1 MKMLL
6 IYMDEKKEL
15 LDQISLLFERMKISF
30 NTFLIKPQ
38 ASSARPENFGFHPA
52 DRDIKLF
59 RSFFD
64 QTETENSED
73 RSPTHLLVVSSLPK
87 RWFDFLAGF
96 SFGARLPVLIGGRDA
111 IAGISEEFASCFLF
125 LKDGDSLK
133 SFLKAEN
140 AAYKKQKAA
149 REIIKAQNT
158 LLRLGVPVTAE
169 SLALCA
175 AEGRTREISLFFAA
189 GFSPDI
195 RNKTGVPLLNI
206 AARNGKRETVR
217 FLISANAN
225 VNLQADDRGTS
236 ALIDSVMGK
245 HQAIVFDLIEAGAD
259 LNIKSKGG
267 QTALIVAI
275 GIGNESI
282 VESLLKAGADPDIL
296 DNLGVTARKY
306 ATLFQKKNI
315 IGFMNTYAPLEGA

>member
-1 MKMLL
+1 MKMLV

-30 NTFLIKPQ
+30 NTFLIKPP
-38 ASSARPENFGFHPA
+38 ASSAGPESFGFHPA
-52 DRDIKLF
+52 DKYTKLF

-73 RSPTHLLVVSSLPK
+73 GSPTHLLVVSSLPK

-96 SFGARLPVLIGGRDA
+96 SFGSRLPVLIGGSDA
-111 IAGISEEFASCFLF
+111 IAGISEEFASCFIF

-140 AAYKKQKAA
+140 TAYKKQKAA

-158 LLRLGVPVTAE
+158 LLRLGVPITAE
-169 SLALCA
+169 SLALCV
-175 AEGRTREISLFFAA
+175 AEGRVKEISLFFAA

-195 RNKTGVPLLNI
+195 RNKAGVPLLNI
-206 AARNGKRETVR
+206 AARNGNRETVS
-217 FLISANAN
+217 FLISSNAN
-225 VNLQADDRGTS
+225 LNLQADDRGTS
-236 ALIDSVMGK
+236 ALIDGVMGK
-245 HQAIVFDLIEAGAD
+245 HKEIVFDLIKAGAN
-259 LNIKSKGG
+259 LNTKTKDG
-267 QTALIVAI
+267 QTALIVAV
-275 GIGNESI
+275 GTGDEQI
-282 VESLLKAGADPDIL
+282 VEALLKAGADPDTP
-296 DNLGVTARKY
+296 DSLGATARKY

-315 IGFMNTYAPLEGA
+315 MGFINTYAPLGKI